1 MDTASTP
8 EPMAA
13 CRAVAQATLQSQQ
26 SDALD
31 LLFAANEKNERLE
44 SKLELMA
51 KQLGSKEELV
61 EKLNKIMQQSAR
73 PPSHT
78 RARPQKGCV
87 RVRVLCVVCA
97 PRGMRRATHAH
108 ASVRRNAELQVARRD
123 LHNKLQAR
131 PSLPQPLHSP
141 FSHNK
146 STLTSQHPPP
156 HTHAHT
162 PGLITRFRNIQSP
175 AHQTQLLLRLH
186 TQPPPV
192 SPMQEARGKIRVLA
206 RVRPRLPSDGYVEM
220 TGFTPVAVYPEGS
233 RLELTTSAA
242 AEPISF
248 SFDSVFADGASQ
260 AAIFDE
266 ARRAA
271 PNKRPVTRAQGWG
284 AREMRVCARMR
295 SETDR
300 WKPSSSLH

>member
-1 MDTASTP
+1 MRMLRSAGMQSCKWLVVTCTTS
-8 EPMAA
+8 
-13 CRAVAQATLQSQQ
+13 CRL
-26 SDALD
+26 
-31 LLFAANEKNERLE
+31 
-44 SKLELMA
+44 
-51 KQLGSKEELV
+51 
-61 EKLNKIMQQSAR
+61 
-73 PPSHT
+73 
-78 RARPQKGCV
+78 
-87 RVRVLCVVCA
+87 
-97 PRGMRRATHAH
+97 
-108 ASVRRNAELQVARRD
+108 
-123 LHNKLQAR
+123 R

-206 RVRPRLPSDGYVEM
+206 RVRPRLPSDGDVEM
-220 TGFTPVAVYPEGS
+220 TGFTPVVVYPEGS

-271 PNKRPVTRAQGWG
+271 QKAAGHACTTGGGGRGR
-284 AREMRVCARMR
+284 
-295 SETDR
+295 
-300 WKPSSSLH
+300 